1 MKLQKLEDFNGLKYD
16 ITIHRNRDGFLL
28 HIAELHLFAQNPDL
42 QSAYAELETEKEKL
56 FRSYFDSGKQDQIP
70 LPTQTVK
77 NKLLQDT
84 LTPYFIKLGAFALV
98 GVLLISAAN
107 ISLTYSLQHAPK
119 RIAQKA
125 AQAVLKDFG
134 STLEKVVK
142 REFTPDKE
150 ARIREGLQKFVA
162 ALEPFMDE
170 FEPLYRKE

>member
-1 MKLQKLEDFNGLKYD
+1 MKLLETKDFNGLKYD

-28 HIAELHLFAQNPDL
+28 HIAELNLFAQNPDL
-42 QSAYAELETEKEKL
+42 QSAYAELEIEKEKL
-56 FRSYFDSGKQDQIP
+56 FRNYFASQKQDQIP

-77 NKLLQDT
+77 NQFLKDT
-84 LTPYFIKLGAFALV
+84 LTPFFIKLGAFALV

-134 STLEKVVK
+134 KTLEKVAK
-142 REFTPDKE
+142 REFTPEKE
-150 ARIREGLQKFVA
+150 ARIREGLRKFVA